1 MNVTTILMKIFT
13 MNFKERYNKIFR
25 DYGVGKALKGH
36 IVVVLNENKTIL
48 IPLEKA
54 DI

>member
-1 MNVTTILMKIFT
+1 MSQQFWWRFLPWILRKGII
-13 MNFKERYNKIFR
+13 KSW
-25 DYGVGKALKGH
+25 DHGVGKALKGH